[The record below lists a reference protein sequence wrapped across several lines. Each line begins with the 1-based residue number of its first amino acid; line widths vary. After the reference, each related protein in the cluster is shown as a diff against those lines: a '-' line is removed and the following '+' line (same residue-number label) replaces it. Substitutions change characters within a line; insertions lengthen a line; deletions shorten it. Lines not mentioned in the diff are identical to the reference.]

1 MPLPL
6 PPFNF
11 LPPHGERVPQPGCRV
26 VVPWQSGVRIGLVV
40 GTEPLRGAAALD
52 LREVIATLGAEPFLS
67 PAGLAL
73 IGRVAQHTC
82 SPAGTVLANLL
93 PTGLGE
99 PLLHEVR
106 ALAQVD
112 AVPSERWTDAARM
125 PPRELDLLRR
135 QGLLKERVRPQVK
148 QVQVLEPR
156 RRADDALRGKPQ
168 ANQRRALEALWRA
181 EHAESAAALSRDAEV
196 PESAVRALVKKG
208 YAAYALVDA
217 PLPALPSYVADE
229 TMLEEASEVALPEGH
244 FSLSGGLRRER
255 VRALL
260 PLLRENIRR
269 GESALVLVPE
279 GAFLEETAA
288 LLGAR
293 VPVQVLSGELSDAQR
308 SRLWS
313 ELRAGGGV
321 VLVGSYLALL
331 APLEPLGRVVVLE
344 EGSSSYKLAQGC
356 RVFVPTA
363 ARLLAEAAGA
373 TLVLADALATPE
385 AHRYLSR
392 SERVQQQDGPENG
405 AREERMRHEVARG
418 EEARGEVVTLPT
430 PPARVHTV
438 DLTQGHSWP
447 LSTDLIKVLKQVE
460 ARERQAVLLAPRR
473 GFSAALRCAECDYV
487 AGCPNCD
494 LPLRYHRERYVLR
507 CHQCGHAEKAPALCP
522 SCEGPNLSP
531 TRAAGTQWVV
541 SAVQKLLPNVPVLRF
556 DSDKREDLSGLYDG
570 QPGVLVTTSAILRR
584 APLPNLSLIAVTLL
598 DTLLNLSDFRA
609 EEGAYRLLLNLAELA
624 PGKRPL
630 TLVQTFQPE
639 HAAVRA
645 YAEGRTESF
654 LDALLERRE
663 RFGYPPYRTLAKV
676 QLSAKQRSEAE
687 RAATW
692 LAGAVRTAGAAEEE
706 LLGPTPAPVARVKNQ
721 YSYQLFVRTASAQA
735 LRERLQPALNYRGS
749 ARLRIDVDPREIA
762 GFLE

>member
-1 MPLPL
+1 MRVLLPLPL

-11 LPPHGERVPQPGCRV
+11 LPPHGEAEVKPGCRV
-26 VVPWQSGVRIGLVV
+26 VVPWQNGVRIGVVV
-40 GTEPLRGAAALD
+40 GAEPLRGAAALE
-52 LREVIATLGAEPFLS
+52 LREVIATLGTEPFLS
-67 PAGLAL
+67 AAGLAL

-93 PTGLGE
+93 PTGLNE

-106 ALAQVD
+106 ALAEVE
-112 AVPSERWTDAARM
+112 AVPSERWTDAARV

-135 QGLLKERVRPQVK
+135 QGLLEERVRPQVK

-156 RRADDALRGKPQ
+156 RRADDALSGKPQ
-168 ANQRRALEALWRA
+168 ANQRRALSALWRL
-181 EHAESAAALSRDAEV
+181 EHAESAAALSRDADV

-208 YAAYALVDA
+208 YAAYAHVDA
-217 PLPALPSYVADE
+217 PPPALPSYFATEVP
-229 TMLEEASEVALPEGH
+229 EEVRGEVALPEGH
-244 FSLSGGLRRER
+244 FSLSGGLRRDR
-255 VRALL
+255 VRVLL
-260 PLLRENIRR
+260 PLLHENLRR
-269 GESALVLVPE
+269 GESVLVLVPE
-279 GAFLEETAA
+279 GAYLEETAA
-288 LLGAR
+288 LLAAH
-293 VPVQVLSGELSDAQR
+293 VPLQVLSGELSDAQR

-313 ELRAGGGV
+313 ELRAGEPV

-344 EGSSSYKLAQGC
+344 EGSTSYKLAQGC

-385 AHRYLSR
+385 AHRYLGR
-392 SERVQQQDGPENG
+392 GGHEQGGLENG
-405 AREERMRHEVARG
+405 ARDGHAAR
-418 EEARGEVVTLPT
+418 RGVVTLPT

-438 DLTQGHSWP
+438 DLTQGQSWP

-473 GFSAALRCAECDYV
+473 GFSAALRCAECDWL

-522 SCEGPNLSP
+522 SCDSPDMSP

-541 SAVQKLLPNVPVLRF
+541 SAVQKLLPDIPVLRF
-556 DSDKREDLSGLYDG
+556 DSDKREDLSALYEG

-645 YAEGRTESF
+645 YAQGHTESF

-676 QLSAKQRSEAE
+676 QLSAKQQSEAE